1 MALLLYWFVCYDC
14 TDGSIIKT
22 IGSHG
27 PIKTNVKN
35 NRVVGT
41 KLTGTPYKQKSLI
54 PIDCIQL
61 LEILIGANGTS
72 SVRQVVLA
80 F

>member
-1 MALLLYWFVCYDC
+1 MA
-14 TDGSIIKT
+14 
-22 IGSHG
+22 
-27 PIKTNVKN
+27 
-35 NRVVGT
+35 
-41 KLTGTPYKQKSLI
+41 LTGTPYKQKSLI

>member
-41 KLTGTPYKQKSLI
+41 N
-54 PIDCIQL
+54 
-61 LEILIGANGTS
+61 GANRNTLQTEES
-72 SVRQVVLA
+72 DSN
-80 F
+80 